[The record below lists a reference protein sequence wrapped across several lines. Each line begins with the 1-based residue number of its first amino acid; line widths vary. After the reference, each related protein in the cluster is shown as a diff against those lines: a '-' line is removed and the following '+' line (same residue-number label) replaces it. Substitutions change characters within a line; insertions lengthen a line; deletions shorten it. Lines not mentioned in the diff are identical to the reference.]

1 MTGYYFVMIEFM
13 QGRHAVHAKKYKTY
27 AQAQRRADKLAKKRD
42 VKRAY
47 VGYQYGIDNDVDV
60 KAYV

>member
-1 MTGYYFVMIEFM
+1 MTGYYFVIIEYFG
-13 QGRHAVHAKKYKTY
+13 GRVAVHAKKYKTY
-27 AQAQRRADKLAKKRD
+27 TSAQRRADRLKKNND

-47 VGYQYGIDNDVDV
+47 VGYQYGIGSVDV